1 MLIIARS
8 DCREAARPKCLQQ
21 PCNVIHLILAPWSG
35 TRVQFQDVMKV
46 QETIRELLG
55 KDVIAIFVSAN
66 L

>member
-1 MLIIARS
+1 M
-8 DCREAARPKCLQQ
+8 E
-21 PCNVIHLILAPWSG
+21 
-35 TRVQFQDVMKV
+35 V